1 MKKISIAEP
10 VTLLRHVKII
20 DNGEPLV
27 DFLKVCPD
35 LVLDHPRFQYR
46 RETLVRKS
54 VADKLCQANNWL
66 LERGYRLAIVEGWRP
81 PHIQKRMYLGT
92 WNRFKKRHPEWSD
105 AQLRRVANRYTAPLH
120 GRVPP
125 PHSTGGAVDL
135 VLASK
140 EGIVQD
146 HVSPYE
152 NYEPKSFAFDAPQL
166 AETSRKT
173 RQLLWDALTP
183 TGMTNYPSEFWHWT
197 YGDQGWAYRG
207 GHDHALY
214 GPITPDN
221 YEPALE
227 DVNEEPFVLLDID
240 LDRNVLKR

>member
-10 VTLLRHVKII
+10 VTELRHIKII

-27 DFLKVCPD
+27 NFLEVCPS
-35 LVLDHPRFQYR
+35 LVMDHPRFQYR
-46 RETLVRKS
+46 RETLARES
-54 VADKLCQANNWL
+54 VAKMLCQANDWL
-66 LERGYRLAIVEGWRP
+66 LNKGYRLAIVEGWRP
-81 PHIQKRMYLGT
+81 HHIQKRMYMGA

-105 AQLRRVANRYTAPLH
+105 AQLRRVVNRYTAPLH
-120 GRVPP
+120 GKVPP

-135 VLASK
+135 ILANK
-140 EGIVQD
+140 DGIAQD
-146 HVSPYE
+146 LISPYE
-152 NYEPKSFAFDAPQL
+152 NYDPASFAFHAPKL
-166 AETSRKT
+166 SETARGN

-207 GHDHALY
+207 GHGHALY
-214 GPITPDN
+214 GPITPLEYQP
-221 YEPALE
+221 YEE

-240 LDRNVLKR
+240 PARNVLKR